1 MIVNVGPFLLNVGYH
16 EASSKNIFIC
26 GEPKP
31 FYVIQCLST
40 LIDNA
45 KTTKEYSI
53 QLLEYPIPL
62 SVLVLV
68 QAVALLR

>member
-1 MIVNVGPFLLNVGYH
+1 MIVIVGLFFLMLGIM
-16 EASSKNIFIC
+16 KNIFIY
-26 GEPKP
+26 GKPKP

-45 KTTKEYSI
+45 NTTKEYSI